1 MKDWNAPIYAF
12 FKPTPMI
19 QYVDNCRVHVFECIA
34 KCCKGKGRDKRCVN
48 RFLDKKDAKST
59 SNLRKHAKLCWGVE
73 TVEAADKTKDMD
85 LAKKILARHGG
96 LRDGSLTA
104 VFERNEKGK
113 VSYSHRQHTK
123 AETK

>member
-1 MKDWNAPIYAF
+1 MQEWNAPIYAF

-19 QYVDNCRVHVFECIA
+19 QYIDGHRLHVFECVA
-34 KCCKGKGRDKRCVN
+34 KCCQGKGRYQRQVN

-59 SNLRKHAKLCWGVE
+59 TNLRKHAKICWGVE
-73 TVEAADKTKDMD
+73 TVEAADNTKDVD
-85 LAKKILARHGG
+85 LAKEILSRHGG
-96 LRDGSLTA
+96 LKDGSLTA
-104 VFERNEKGK
+104 VFERNGKGK